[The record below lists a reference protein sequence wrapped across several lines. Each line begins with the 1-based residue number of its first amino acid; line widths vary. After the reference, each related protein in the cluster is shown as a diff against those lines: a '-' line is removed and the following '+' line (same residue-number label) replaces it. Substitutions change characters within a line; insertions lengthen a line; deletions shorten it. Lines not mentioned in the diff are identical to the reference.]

1 MIRGF
6 FLAMILVV
14 LGYALSFVL
23 FVSTL
28 PRTPDDMPRADGIVV
43 LTGGDARLDAAADL
57 LEHGAA
63 KRMLV
68 SGVSQTTTR
77 DTLKKV
83 MHGGAWFDCC
93 VDIGYAAEDTHGNA
107 VEAADWTRQH
117 GFKSMVLVTGRYH
130 MPRSLR
136 EFHADAGHRLDALS
150 GGRKRHRSV
159 RLVAAS
165 RHHPATATRICKISR
180 QPGDDGYHMIGIT

>member
-1 MIRGF
+1 MIRGL
-6 FLAMILVV
+6 FLAMIVV
-14 LGYALSFVL
+14 ALAYALSFVL

-107 VEAADWTRQH
+107 EETAGWVKQH
-117 GFKSMVLVTGRYH
+117 AFKNIVLVTGRYH
-130 MPRSLR
+130 MPRSMR
-136 EFHADAGHRLDALS
+136 EFQNLMPGVSLTPYPVDESGIDLS
-150 GGRKRHRSV
+150 GWWQHRDTILLLQREYAKYLAS
-159 RLVAAS
+159 LVM
-165 RHHPATATRICKISR
+165 TA
-180 QPGDDGYHMIGIT
+180 IT

>member
-1 MIRGF
+1 MIRGL
-6 FLAMILVV
+6 FLAMIVV
-14 LGYALSFVL
+14 ALAYALSFVL

-28 PRTPDDMPRADGIVV
+28 PRPPDVPPRADGIVV
-43 LTGGDARLDAAADL
+43 LTGGDKRLDMAATL

-63 KRMLV
+63 RRMLV

-107 VEAADWTRQH
+107 EETAGWVKQH
-117 GFKSMVLVTGRYH
+117 AFKSIVLVTGRYH
-130 MPRSLR
+130 MPRSMR
-136 EFHADAGHRLDALS
+136 EFQNLMPGVGLIPYPVDESGIDLS
-150 GGRKRHRSV
+150 GWWRHRGTILLLQREYAKYLAS
-159 RLVAAS
+159 LVM
-165 RHHPATATRICKISR
+165 TA
-180 QPGDDGYHMIGIT
+180 IT